1 MAEFIRTQNSFAN
14 GAVAPEFYAN
24 DNLNGLSSLQ
34 NMDVLSSGAISRRA
48 GLVSVDKLSGPGRLF
63 SFSVSS
69 DEEYL
74 IVLTDYHMDIYL
86 KDNRISGLNTPWSYL
101 DLCHIQCA
109 QRFDTMIFVHSD
121 YPPQTLQKNSDGFVL
136 SEFSFA
142 INEYDLTTNAP
153 FVRFD
158 DTAGITIKVESHE
171 TGTNAAKFTTNRDFW
186 TPENI
191 LGTFMLLGHQ
201 WIILEYISPKQVIAV
216 TNGGYS
222 LPSSPVSDWQEIAF
236 SRTRG
241 WPRSI
246 TFHQDRLVFGGT
258 RSWAGGIWLSQ
269 VGRHNNFNSGTGL
282 DDEAIFISLQSQ
294 QRQQICTVVSA
305 DNLQILTTTGEWAIS
320 CKPLTPS
327 SVDIR
332 QHTSVGSYSAYCLAP
347 QQIEG
352 TTIFVAG
359 NGCDIRELSLD
370 NLSETYS
377 ANDLCALSKH
387 LILSPIDISYNA
399 SLRRLYIVNQDGS
412 MAVLNRNSSLGISAW
427 GTYQTKGSFLSVC
440 VCGGKTYAIVLRETD
455 VCLEYFDSSAMQDAD
470 EYSFSFTASGLPVR
484 ASGHDISRIR
494 LRKISAR
501 VLDTKSIHI
510 NNHRISLPNDVYKA
524 DASGYSGDVS
534 VNLLGTSSETIKSVW
549 TVHGT
554 EPYPVT
560 ILSITLHG
568 WYTV

>member
-1 MAEFIRTQNSFAN
+1 MADFIKTQNSFAN

-24 DNLNGLSSLQ
+24 DNINGLSCLQ
-34 NMDVLSSGAISRRA
+34 NMDVLSGGGISRRA
-48 GLVSVDKLSGPGRLF
+48 GLVSVDKLSGRARLF

-69 DEEYL
+69 DDEYL

-86 KDNRISGLNTPWSYL
+86 NERLISDIDTPWSYS
-101 DLCHIQCA
+101 DLSHIQCA
-109 QRFDTMIFVHSD
+109 QRFDTMIFVHPD
-121 YPPQTLQKNSDGFVL
+121 YPPQTLQKNSSGFAL
-136 SEFSFA
+136 SEFSFSR
-142 INEYDLTTNAP
+142 NESDLTTNAP

-158 DTAGITIKVESHE
+158 DTIGITIKVDAYESV
-171 TGTNAAKFTTNRDFW
+171 TNAAKFTTNQDFW
-186 TPENI
+186 TPDNI
-191 LGTFMLLGHQ
+191 LGIFTLLGHQ
-201 WIILEYISPKQVIAV
+201 WVISEYISPRQVIAT
-216 TNGGYS
+216 TNSVYS

-241 WPRSI
+241 WPCSI

-327 SVDIR
+327 SVDIQ
-332 QHTSVGSYSAYCLAP
+332 QHTSVGSYTACCLSP

-387 LILSPIDISYNA
+387 LISSPTDISYNA

-412 MAVLNRNSSLGISAW
+412 MAVLNKNTSLGISAW

-440 VCGGKTYAIVLRETD
+440 VCGTKTYVIVLRGTD

-470 EYSFSFTASGLPVR
+470 EYSFSFMASGLPIR
-484 ASGHDISRIR
+484 ASGHNVSRLR
-494 LRKISAR
+494 LRKISSR
-501 VLDTKSIHI
+501 VLDTKSLCI
-510 NNHRISLPNDVYKA
+510 NNHRIALPNEIYNTGT
-524 DASGYSGDVS
+524 SGYSGDVS
-534 VNLLGTSSETIKSVW
+534 VNLLGTSSETMKSVW
-549 TVHGT
+549 SIHGN
-554 EPYPVT
+554 EPYPAT
-560 ILSITLHG
+560 ILSITLYG